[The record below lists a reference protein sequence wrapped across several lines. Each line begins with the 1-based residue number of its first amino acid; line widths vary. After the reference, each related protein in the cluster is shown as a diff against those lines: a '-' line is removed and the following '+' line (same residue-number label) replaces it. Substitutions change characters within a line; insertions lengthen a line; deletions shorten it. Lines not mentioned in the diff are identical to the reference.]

1 MACAD
6 RPSGAALVVRVDP
19 ALSSRYPGGNF
30 AQGYP
35 FAPRLWPRLNS
46 AFMYAVSNGCFSS
59 VERLRIVGEIEID
72 LVAVDGNI
80 DAAKIAN
87 TQGLDQG

>member
-1 MACAD
+1 
-6 RPSGAALVVRVDP
+6 
-19 ALSSRYPGGNF
+19 
-30 AQGYP
+30 
-35 FAPRLWPRLNS
+35 
-46 AFMYAVSNGCFSS
+46 MYAVSNGCFSS